1 MKEGE
6 ETDDSGDNSS
16 KDVIDCLEQHDENET
31 LLEKLGIKLKKG
43 KTEDQ
48 MNDDELKV
56 WRKAQRENE
65 ENQAKANEIVK
76 AAKDRLN

>member
-48 MNDDELKV
+48 MNEEEL
-56 WRKAQRENE
+56 
-65 ENQAKANEIVK
+65 
-76 AAKDRLN
+76 